1 MQFSFANSQSSPVYE
16 KLVIHFHTNP
26 PCRTEIQILE
36 EGNVPIL
43 LSLEQMRN
51 LYMKFEHTP
60 QVDYLTCAAFGMKNF
75 PVPISTTNHLII
87 DLAEL
92 KYSPQ
97 IVECTWLNENVQM
110 MRSAEEVN
118 TSVTDFLE

>member
-1 MQFSFANSQSSPVYE
+1 M
-16 KLVIHFHTNP
+16 
-26 PCRTEIQILE
+26 
-36 EGNVPIL
+36 PIL

-110 MRSAEEVN
+110 MRSAKEVN
-118 TSVTDFLE
+118 TSVTDFLEKNMQFQATGEDTQELSLIHISEPTRPY